1 MHAASRRSTIWM
13 IVAGAA
19 AGVLAWLYDYNFF
32 LNAGGPATPV
42 SMAILRASHL
52 QQANVL
58 VFVLW
63 PLGVLMAIGAA
74 LGFVLAR
81 LLVLSR

>member
-1 MHAASRRSTIWM
+1 M
-13 IVAGAA
+13 IVAGAV
-19 AGVLAWLYDYNFF
+19 AGLLVWLYDYNFF
-32 LNAGGPATPV
+32 LNAGGPATPW

-52 QQANVL
+52 QQANAL

-63 PLGVLMAIGAA
+63 PLGVLMGLGAA

-81 LLVLSR
+81 LLARSRSG